1 MDYGHTRQTL
11 IARIRNQNDD
21 IAWEEFVESYDL
33 YIYAIIR
40 RMGVSAEDSKDIH
53 QDVLLKIWNKL
64 SDYKQQKNTRFRGW
78 LSTVTIN
85 SVKTFF
91 RSNSNES
98 KRIQKLESYLEVDG
112 SPKSEFEKII
122 NEEWETFL
130 TNKALENVEE
140 VFRGKSM
147 DVFHK
152 SLAGQS
158 VEDISKELGLEESSV
173 YQLRARVKKSITK
186 EITRL
191 RKELG

>member
-64 SDYKQQKNTRFRGW
+64 ADYKQQKNTRFRGW
-78 LSTVTIN
+78 LSTVTMN
-85 SVKTFF
+85 AVRTFF
-91 RSNSNES
+91 RSHTNES

-112 SPKSEFEKII
+112 TPKSEFEKIV
-122 NEEWETFL
+122 NEEWESFL

-140 VFRGKSM
+140 AFKGKSM

-158 VEDISKELGLEESSV
+158 VEKISQELQIEESSV

-186 EITRL
+186 EISRL
-191 RKELG
+191 REELG